1 MAAKARRL
9 ALNSTGNVTSWN
21 TTDRPKQTIPKLM
34 KKSEALPR
42 EEKRMPSKI
51 RGMAILE
58 PKLVTGIMAARSLM
72 GAYPWAYCT
81 AWPASWQATPMAAVE
96 VLP

>member
-1 MAAKARRL
+1 MAARARRL

-21 TTDRPKQTIPKLM
+21 TTEKPKQMMPRLM

-42 EEKRMPSKI
+42 EEKRMPNRI

-58 PKLVTGIMAARSLM
+58 PKLVTGMMAARSLM
-72 GAYPWAYCT
+72 GA
-81 AWPASWQATPMAAVE
+81 
-96 VLP
+96 